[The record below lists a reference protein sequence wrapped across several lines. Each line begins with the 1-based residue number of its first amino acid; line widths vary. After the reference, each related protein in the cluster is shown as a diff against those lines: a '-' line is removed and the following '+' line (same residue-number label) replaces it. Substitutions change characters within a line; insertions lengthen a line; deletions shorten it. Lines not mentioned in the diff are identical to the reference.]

1 MLKKQKGGILMNK
14 VGMAATGLL
23 LGMVVGGT
31 AGMVLGGK
39 RETQRVVK
47 KTMKAAH
54 AIGDILPKN
63 TAKD

>member
-1 MLKKQKGGILMNK
+1 MNK
-14 VGMAATGLL
+14 VGMAGAALL

-39 RETQRVVK
+39 RETQRVMK

-63 TAKD
+63 TAKG